1 MWKQE
6 EPAPMP
12 DQIPIPMTEEELKEE
27 KDRITFDEE
36 IKDIRQHLKIK
47 EVIKMRK
54 QLIIQQKME
63 EAELDKSKKVE
74 INHEFQFEQAHK

>member
-1 MWKQE
+1 
-6 EPAPMP
+6 MP